1 MKEKYLFDDLLKELE
16 EENPRFKKLHH
27 EYKIARSICLD
38 GFEDV
43 VKKLGHER
51 TAEFID
57 YIVEETLKVGRWDE
71 KGIRKRYR

>member
-16 EENPRFKKLHH
+16 EENPTFKKLHH

-38 GFEDV
+38 AFKDV
-43 VKKLGHER
+43 VNLIGQER